1 MRHRQCQWGASNRIT
16 EDQTRRDATKR
27 HATKRRRTPVAG
39 RWDPAGDAMAAGGR
53 GRKPAS
59 HPIPGEIKRLIP
71 LDRCVRGGARI
82 PQAAPSLEDGAAY
95 RAPEQI
101 RGEEPDVRSDV
112 FAYGALLYEIDS
124 GKRAFPG
131 VGAELNQTIPTQ
143 SPAPLPAKSA
153 MPAAMEEV
161 IAGCLEKDPA
171 HRHQR
176 VQNAAIE
183 LKLAGRRLPRS
194 AECKFTAARTAIP
207 RMSSRSLQPGVCR
220 ACDAPTARAVFNGRV
235 TRRPKE
241 RGGSGEES
249 GDDAW
254 WKPQDYVKLTC

>member
-1 MRHRQCQWGASNRIT
+1 
-16 EDQTRRDATKR
+16 
-27 HATKRRRTPVAG
+27 
-39 RWDPAGDAMAAGGR
+39 
-53 GRKPAS
+53 
-59 HPIPGEIKRLIP
+59 
-71 LDRCVRGGARI
+71 
-82 PQAAPSLEDGAAY
+82 
-95 RAPEQI
+95 
-101 RGEEPDVRSDV
+101 VRSDV

-171 HRHQR
+171 HRRQR

-183 LKLAGRRLPRS
+183 LKLAGRRLPRG

-235 TRRPKE
+235 TRGPKE

-254 WKPQDYVKLTC
+254 WKPQDYVKLTCWAPARRWAGCARC

>member
-27 HATKRRRTPVAG
+27 HATKRRRTPAAG

-71 LDRCVRGGARI
+71 
-82 PQAAPSLEDGAAY
+82 
-95 RAPEQI
+95 
-101 RGEEPDVRSDV
+101 
-112 FAYGALLYEIDS
+112 F
-124 GKRAFPG
+124 
-131 VGAELNQTIPTQ
+131 
-143 SPAPLPAKSA
+143 
-153 MPAAMEEV
+153 
-161 IAGCLEKDPA
+161 
-171 HRHQR
+171 

-194 AECKFTAARTAIP
+194 AECKFMAARTAIP

-241 RGGSGEES
+241 RGESGEES

-254 WKPQDYVKLTC
+254 WKPQYYVKLTCQAPARRCAGCVRY